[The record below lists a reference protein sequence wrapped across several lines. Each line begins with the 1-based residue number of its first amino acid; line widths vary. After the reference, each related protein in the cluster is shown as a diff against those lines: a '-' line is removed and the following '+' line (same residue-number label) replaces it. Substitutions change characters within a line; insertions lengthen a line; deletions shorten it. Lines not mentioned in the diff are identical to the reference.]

1 MRFLIN
7 NTPNVLSVSSL
18 NFYIKS
24 IIDDDQNL
32 NNIFVEGEIS
42 NFKNHFA
49 SGHYYFSLKDEKS
62 IIKCVMFK
70 TAAQH
75 LKFIPETSMKVIVR
89 GRVSVFDR
97 DGQYQIYV
105 DDIRPS
111 GVGELALKFE
121 QLKRK
126 LELEGLFDA
135 DSKRQIP
142 KAVNRIA
149 VITSETG
156 AAVRDILSI
165 LERRNPLLEVIM
177 CPVIVQGE
185 LAANS
190 MIKTLNKVYSLSGI
204 DLIIIGRGGGSSEDL
219 FCFNDEELVRKIYES
234 PIPVISAVG
243 HETDFTLCDF
253 VSDVRAATPSAAAEL
268 STVSMTDRIDRIK
281 TNFIRIRE
289 LCLSTYN
296 YYSESLDKSLSSYIF
311 EKPQN
316 LINACKSVLNNTLL
330 RLFSATNEAYKVK
343 EKSVFENIIKL
354 KSLNPT
360 ELMLRGYSITTDMN
374 GKVIKSANSVNI
386 DDNITVTFQ
395 DGKISTKVYNIEKG
409 DK

>member
-1 MRFLIN
+1 MKFLLN
-7 NTPNVLSVSSL
+7 NNYNILSVSSL

-24 IIDDDQNL
+24 IIDDDPNL
-32 NNIFVEGEIS
+32 NNVFVEGEIS

-49 SGHYYFSLKDEKS
+49 SGHFYFSLKDEKS

-70 TAAQH
+70 SAASQ

-105 DDIRPS
+105 DDMKPS

-126 LELEGLFDA
+126 LEVEGLFATDT
-135 DSKRQIP
+135 KRQIP
-142 KAVNRIA
+142 TIVKRVA

-185 LAANS
+185 LAPKS
-190 MIKTLNKVYSLSGI
+190 MIEALDKVYTLSNI

-219 FCFNDEELVRKIYES
+219 FCFNDEQLVRKIYES

-268 STVSMTDRIDRIK
+268 ATGSMVERIEKINLNIK
-281 TNFIRIRE
+281 RIRE
-289 LCLSTYN
+289 LCYSVYN
-296 YYSESLDKSLSSYIF
+296 YYTERLDKALSSYIF

-316 LINACKSVLNNTLL
+316 LINIYNASLNNTVLKLL
-330 RLFSATNEAYKVK
+330 HVSNESYK
-343 EKSVFENIIKL
+343 EKENKTLKNIIKL
-354 KSLNPT
+354 NTLNPT
-360 ELMLRGYSITTDMN
+360 ALMLRGYTVTTNEKGMVVT
-374 GKVIKSANSVNI
+374 KVDDVKIN
-386 DDNITVTFQ
+386 DNITVTLK
-395 DGKISTKVYNIEKG
+395 DGKINTKVLSIEKG
-409 DK
+409 DN